1 MRAAETSLD
10 LGRAAL
16 AATNGRGVDV
26 VLDIVGGTYLNGN
39 LKCLAPDGRLV
50 IIGAMMMTGATKVDW
65 TDYRKSIPAFLAIVG
80 MPFTY
85 SITFGIS
92 LALVAH
98 TVLMAISG
106 KIREIHPVLWILTVL
121 IVANETGFIG
131 TLFGG

>member
-1 MRAAETSLD
+1 MLATPLAEAIPGVATS
-10 LGRAAL
+10 AAL
-16 AATNGRGVDV
+16 
-26 VLDIVGGTYLNGN
+26 I
-39 LKCLAPDGRLV
+39 

-106 KIREIHPVLWILTVL
+106 KIKEIHPVLWILTVL
-121 IVANETGFIG
+121 IVANEVGWIAQI
-131 TLFGG
+131 FG